1 MICKVCGAEN
11 SENTFFCTACG
22 SLLQHDSSNSSVD
35 YGSNDFIPDFRTEE
49 EKNQPIFTDPNY
61 IPPADSIPVTIPKT
75 PQKGHTHRRNKPSL
89 VLRFPLQLLSFA
101 LCLVLMVTLLG
112 TALLLDF
119 NRLLSAGGI
128 KQLVSAVF
136 NTSATHNAPA
146 RPIVGALGMGM
157 VSEQTNIPVEI
168 PEDIFTSDSSDT
180 LVDWLCQIA
189 SQAAGEGVQIDREQM
204 SSFVQNSTL
213 ADYIA
218 EKAAGYAED
227 FIQNTQNTQ
236 ITTEELQELFEEN
249 RTLIEETFRVEITQ
263 EMQENINTAIEQAV
277 VEGKLNETIHEQ
289 ISTTMEETL
298 NTGLEG
304 FDANTLRGYLQLL
317 TSKGLVLG
325 SVALCVVL
333 MLLLCAANFY
343 NLPGGLTWSSVSC
356 IVSGTILSI
365 PLIILQSSPTMLS
378 DLLGIP
384 VAITHLMTSF
394 LSVFSLVHYGILILG
409 IALLLLSIVW
419 RILRAMARPNMD
431 V

>member
-1 MICKVCGAEN
+1 
-11 SENTFFCTACG
+11 
-22 SLLQHDSSNSSVD
+22 
-35 YGSNDFIPDFRTEE
+35 
-49 EKNQPIFTDPNY
+49 
-61 IPPADSIPVTIPKT
+61 
-75 PQKGHTHRRNKPSL
+75 
-89 VLRFPLQLLSFA
+89 
-101 LCLVLMVTLLG
+101 
-112 TALLLDF
+112 
-119 NRLLSAGGI
+119 
-128 KQLVSAVF
+128 
-136 NTSATHNAPA
+136 
-146 RPIVGALGMGM
+146 
-157 VSEQTNIPVEI
+157 
-168 PEDIFTSDSSDT
+168 
-180 LVDWLCQIA
+180 
-189 SQAAGEGVQIDREQM
+189 
-204 SSFVQNSTL
+204 
-213 ADYIA
+213 
-218 EKAAGYAED
+218 
-227 FIQNTQNTQ
+227 
-236 ITTEELQELFEEN
+236 
-249 RTLIEETFRVEITQ
+249 
-263 EMQENINTAIEQAV
+263 MQENINTAIEQAV